1 MTALLIG
8 ELAKTISPRRQPKC
22 LDNAANVARLSRAT
36 NRFLKWRDTSTVGNP
51 RRFFAT
57 ATDLERKK
65 NDGETCSIGDSPG
78 FSLGGEAFDANSA
91 SMLFFFFFFFFGR
104 IYIRLQL
111 SRENSIE
118 IDSESIK
125 SRLKLLNINMEMRA
139 RFITEVNC
147 KLLREEIPCYLILW
161 AKLIFDSRSAVTFNN
176 KYTFK
181 QSFKCSSVI
190 VNYKYVLHSIKV

>member
-1 MTALLIG
+1 
-8 ELAKTISPRRQPKC
+8 
-22 LDNAANVARLSRAT
+22 
-36 NRFLKWRDTSTVGNP
+36 
-51 RRFFAT
+51 
-57 ATDLERKK
+57 
-65 NDGETCSIGDSPG
+65 
-78 FSLGGEAFDANSA
+78 
-91 SMLFFFFFFFFGR
+91 MLFFFFFFFFGR

-125 SRLKLLNINMEMRA
+125 SRLKLLNINMETRA
-139 RFITEVNC
+139 RFITEANC
-147 KLLREEIPCYLILW
+147 KPLREEIPCYLILW

-181 QSFKCSSVI
+181 QPFKCSSVI